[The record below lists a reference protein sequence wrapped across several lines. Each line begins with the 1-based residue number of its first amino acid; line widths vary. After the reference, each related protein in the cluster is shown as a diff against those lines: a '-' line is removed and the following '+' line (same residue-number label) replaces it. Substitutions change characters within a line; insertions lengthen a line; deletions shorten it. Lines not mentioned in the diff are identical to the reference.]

1 MDEIIRQMAQ
11 GYIDTFKAY
20 DVSGTPLKDEI
31 DEWIEKFKGFAAG
44 VSDPSKFYESF
55 VASGMQ
61 EEHSALITKAAMQ
74 AMQGGSDQSTATSG
88 AGGSGQRVGVREFLD
103 QYRAAYDEIKKAG
116 YRKRGEAAYERL
128 FAVADRADDMLDA
141 QLIFEEERLLWKIV
155 TEDAL
160 DLYEVLLDAMD
171 PLSANMVGP
180 LKMDADAYSR
190 ARSDEELHYM
200 LEKLEP
206 EKARLTEIGNIKIQ
220 LAATLATEL
229 LSYCKNRCN
238 LWEWQSDSQAQG
250 WLMGMIVNRQQIR
263 STLETIR
270 DVLGMSFDELM
281 RDEWMRLWLLNPKAV
296 DALARVKM
304 VLAPSNFEV
313 YRDVVENEIL
323 PDIPM
328 EQIVLREPPVLVS
341 FALDDSGGYA
351 KFAEGEAKKLN
362 QGRAYFRYL
371 DQLGGEAARLV
382 SMPDALK
389 KDK

>member
-116 YRKRGEAAYERL
+116 YRKRGE
-128 FAVADRADDMLDA
+128 
-141 QLIFEEERLLWKIV
+141 
-155 TEDAL
+155 
-160 DLYEVLLDAMD
+160 
-171 PLSANMVGP
+171 
-180 LKMDADAYSR
+180 
-190 ARSDEELHYM
+190 
-200 LEKLEP
+200 
-206 EKARLTEIGNIKIQ
+206 
-220 LAATLATEL
+220 
-229 LSYCKNRCN
+229 
-238 LWEWQSDSQAQG
+238 
-250 WLMGMIVNRQQIR
+250 
-263 STLETIR
+263 
-270 DVLGMSFDELM
+270 
-281 RDEWMRLWLLNPKAV
+281 WMRLWLLNPKAV